1 MIQKIADIVN
11 NPHFKD
17 FQKYIDVL
25 AETNEFFNVF
35 VDIEKEIVKSL
46 EDSVISNIEM
56 QIIGIKT
63 FHFVK
68 LLYDKKFKFKKLNNE
83 KIKNLLKNDL
93 EKLLLVLISKILNK
107 INDSYPNIEINTDIE
122 LIIKTIVQTTE
133 ITLNL
138 SKSNK
143 FCCFS

>member
-83 KIKNLLKNDL
+83 KIKNLLRNDL
-93 EKLLLVLISKILNK
+93 EKLLLVLITKILNK
-107 INDSYPNIEINTDIE
+107 INDSYPNIEINSDIE

>member
-83 KIKNLLKNDL
+83 KIKNLIKNDL

>member
-1 MIQKIADIVN
+1 MIQKITDIVN

-35 VDIEKEIVKSL
+35 VDIEKEIVKSF

-63 FHFVK
+63 FNFVK

-83 KIKNLLKNDL
+83 KIKNLLRNDL
-93 EKLLLVLISKILNK
+93 EKLLLVLITKILNK
-107 INDSYPNIEINTDIE
+107 INDSYPNIEINSDIE

>member
-93 EKLLLVLISKILNK
+93 EKLLLVLITKILNK
-107 INDSYPNIEINTDIE
+107 INDSYPNIEINSDIE